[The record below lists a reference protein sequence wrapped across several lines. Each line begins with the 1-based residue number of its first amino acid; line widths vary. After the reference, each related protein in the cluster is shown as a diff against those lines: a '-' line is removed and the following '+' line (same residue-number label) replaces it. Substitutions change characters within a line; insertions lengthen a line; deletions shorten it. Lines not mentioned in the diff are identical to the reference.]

1 MTSTLASAGTGTT
14 DTRPGDDTPWLD
26 PDGLLRRGSRW
37 VAVSPHE
44 EEVLHL
50 LLARWARMVPRASL
64 VAAVW
69 PDGSASDRALNTLMG
84 RLRKRLEPLDLTIE
98 TIRAR
103 GFLLA
108 PSQRPAPTSEP
119 THVGLADVLSEGP
132 SWLIS

>member
-1 MTSTLASAGTGTT
+1 MTATVASTGAGST
-14 DTRPGDDTPWLD
+14 DTRPGDDHPWLD

-44 EEVLHL
+44 EEVLRL
-50 LLARWARMVPRASL
+50 LLARWGRMVPRASL
-64 VAAVW
+64 AAAVW
-69 PDGSASDRALNTLMG
+69 PDGAISDRALNTLMG

-108 PSQRPAPTSEP
+108 SGRDPAPTSEP
-119 THVGLADVLSEGP
+119 IHAGLADVLSEGP

>member
-1 MTSTLASAGTGTT
+1 MTSTLAARDAETVA
-14 DTRPGDDTPWLD
+14 DRPSLD
-26 PDGLLRRGSRW
+26 PDGLLRHHDRW

-44 EEVLHL
+44 EAVLRL
-50 LLARWARMVPRASL
+50 LLARWGHMVPRASL
-64 VAAVW
+64 SAAVW
-69 PDGSASDRALNTLMG
+69 PDASASSRALNTLVV
-84 RLRKRLEPLDLTIE
+84 RLRKRLEPLGLTIE

-108 PSQRPAPTSEP
+108 TRQHLAPSSES